1 MRVLYLIFS
10 HDNLPQ
16 LARLVDRIRSL
27 SPDCLIAVHHDPNGP
42 ALAPGLFKPDTRVH
56 LVPEPVRGEWG
67 DFSLVEQYL
76 QAMRWCDGNL
86 EFDWLITITGL
97 SYPIQPLHKFEA
109 MLAQSE
115 FDAYVYHFDAFDT
128 GHWPPGTA
136 RTRYQFRYFKLPRF
150 VYDHRVPA
158 PISNL
163 LAGLRSW
170 LNRSQHLLSLVP
182 MPRGAPT
189 RLGIRRLRLPLG
201 RGFRLYGGRQMLNIN
216 RRTLQRV
223 RRFLDCH
230 PEWIRYQQSVL
241 IPDESFFNS
250 IIANDPGIRLC
261 NATLRYIQWPKAHA
275 SSVGVI
281 GVDDLD
287 KVFDSEAPFG
297 LKFDLRVCP
306 EALQAV
312 DAHLG
317 LDNLDMPRGDVHAS
331 S

>member
-1 MRVLYLIFS
+1 
-10 HDNLPQ
+10 
-16 LARLVDRIRSL
+16 
-27 SPDCLIAVHHDPNGP
+27 
-42 ALAPGLFKPDTRVH
+42 
-56 LVPEPVRGEWG
+56 
-67 DFSLVEQYL
+67 
-76 QAMRWCDGNL
+76 
-86 EFDWLITITGL
+86 
-97 SYPIQPLHKFEA
+97 
-109 MLAQSE
+109 
-115 FDAYVYHFDAFDT
+115 
-128 GHWPPGTA
+128 
-136 RTRYQFRYFKLPRF
+136 
-150 VYDHRVPA
+150 
-158 PISNL
+158 
-163 LAGLRSW
+163 
-170 LNRSQHLLSLVP
+170 
-182 MPRGAPT
+182 
-189 RLGIRRLRLPLG
+189 
-201 RGFRLYGGRQMLNIN
+201 MLNIN